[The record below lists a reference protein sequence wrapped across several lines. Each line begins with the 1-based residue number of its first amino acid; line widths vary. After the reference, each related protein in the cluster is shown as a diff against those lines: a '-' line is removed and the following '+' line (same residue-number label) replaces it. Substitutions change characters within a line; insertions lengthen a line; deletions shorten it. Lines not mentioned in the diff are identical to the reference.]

1 MKFITPFDTNLSKN
15 KKNIGTNRFT
25 RQIIQSKAYKDAK
38 QFVFL
43 QCKMA
48 LKDEVFKPK
57 TKTKIKIMF
66 YRPDYRSDIQNFLE
80 AICDAIKIAINVGD
94 NYYVFDL
101 DYQNDKLNPRIEI
114 EISQIFLKP

>member
-1 MKFITPFDTNLSKN
+1 MKFTTPYDTNLSKN

-43 QCKMA
+43 QCKNA
-48 LKDEVFKPK
+48 LMNETFKPK

-114 EISQIFLKP
+114 EISQ